1 MSTRNFVPRS
11 GSEGQLGTQDKPWG
25 VVVADI
31 GHFATL
37 SGSISGSQYSTGSF
51 GRLHVAGNSNINGD
65 VTIGGNINI
74 GDADTDSLTIA
85 ADLTSNL
92 VPNIDSTFDIGTSA
106 KNWKVGHIEQISS
119 TNITASSDISSS
131 GNIFG
136 TNLLADSSSFSTR
149 ITTDSSSISTRL
161 TTEEANV
168 DALQSDSASFSTRI
182 TNFSTGNVNLVS
194 GSVVSTG
201 SFGHG
206 HIDNQL
212 GVGTQSPDAEL
223 HVLGDGVTGAVT
235 STTGTNKGSIHVG
248 GHGNDN
254 KAMITMGNQ
263 FSATTSNPITAIGSH
278 YSGGAGSSLFFGI
291 STSFASGVNRIP
303 LIIGPQAADGQ
314 VKIESSGVNIVGNL
328 TSTGNV
334 SGSAASTGSFGRL
347 ETAGDI
353 QSDGRIFE
361 QDTSVIDHATAMA
374 IVFGG

>member
-11 GSEGQLGTQDKPWG
+11 GSEGQLGTQEKPWG

-92 VPNIDSTFDIGTSA
+92 VPNADSTFDIGTSA

-119 TNITASSDISSS
+119 THVTAS
-131 GNIFG
+131 GNI
-136 TNLLADSSSFSTR
+136 
-149 ITTDSSSISTRL
+149 
-161 TTEEANV
+161 
-168 DALQSDSASFSTRI
+168 
-182 TNFSTGNVNLVS
+182 S
-194 GSVVSTG
+194 GSVTSTG
-201 SFGHG
+201 SFGT
-206 HIDNQL
+206 L
-212 GVGTQSPDAEL
+212 QSSTATIPSL
-223 HVLGDGVTGAVT
+223 LGDVTA
-235 STTGTNKGSIHVG
+235 G
-248 GHGNDN
+248 GKIVIDQNQPIEFHLTQGNRDR
-254 KAMITMGNQ
+254 IIRD
-263 FSATTSNPITAIGSH
+263 STSNAMNMLSRANIG
-278 YSGGAGSSLFFGI
+278 
-291 STSFASGVNRIP
+291 
-303 LIIGPQAADGQ
+303 LIIDSNSDDTDAVFSVRMNGYTHAA
-314 VKIESSGVNIVGNL
+314 STPLL
-328 TSTGNV
+328 TVTQQHEI

>member
-11 GSEGQLGTQDKPWG
+11 GSEGQLGTQEKPWG

-92 VPNIDSTFDIGTSA
+92 VPNADSTFDIGTSA

-136 TNLLADSSSFSTR
+136 TNLLADS
-149 ITTDSSSISTRL
+149 
-161 TTEEANV
+161 
-168 DALQSDSASFSTRI
+168 ASFSTRV
-182 TNFSTGNVNLVS
+182 TRNEGS
-194 GSVVSTG
+194 GSKILAG
-201 SFGHG
+201 
-206 HIDNQL
+206 
-212 GVGTQSPDAEL
+212 EL
-223 HVLGDGVTGAVT
+223 EFTH
-235 STTGTNKGSIHVG
+235 
-248 GHGNDN
+248 
-254 KAMITMGNQ
+254 
-263 FSATTSNPITAIGSH
+263 ITA
-278 YSGGAGSSLFFGI
+278 SGNI
-291 STSFASGVNRIP
+291 SASG
-303 LIIGPQAADGQ
+303 
-314 VKIESSGVNIVGNL
+314 
-328 TSTGNV
+328 
-334 SGSAASTGSFGRL
+334 
-347 ETAGDI
+347 DI
-353 QSDGRIFE
+353 HSDGRIFE
-361 QDTSVIDHATAMA
+361 KNTSVIDHATAMA